1 VTFVV
6 QMLAHT
12 PPYVFVLLA
21 YLIWQGALAL
31 RTRQRSVWRLLI
43 VPVLFTATGLSL
55 LVLRP
60 LGGTLLMAAWLA
72 GLAAF
77 APLGLVTGPRILA
90 VDRTSGRVTQ
100 AGSPVPLVRNLL
112 IFGTQYGIAV
122 TLFRHPEAT
131 ASLAITGRAV
141 SGTSVGYFIGWTI
154 AFRRRYHAARDAR
167 CCGFSVSN

>member
-1 VTFVV
+1 MTFVV

-60 LGGTLLMAAWLA
+60 LGGTLPMAAW
-72 GLAAF
+72 LAAF
-77 APLGLVTGPRILA
+77 APLGLVTGSRLLA
-90 VDRTSGRVTQ
+90 VDRASM
-100 AGSPVPLVRNLL
+100 GSPSPSSVTRWMECLMTVPAAIRRVVPLIDRP
-112 IFGTQYGIAV
+112 A
-122 TLFRHPEAT
+122 
-131 ASLAITGRAV
+131 
-141 SGTSVGYFIGWTI
+141 
-154 AFRRRYHAARDAR
+154 
-167 CCGFSVSN
+167 

>member
-1 VTFVV
+1 MTFVV

-60 LGGTLLMAAWLA
+60 LGGTLPIA
-72 GLAAF
+72 GVARRARRVRSAGNLQ
-77 APLGLVTGPRILA
+77 PGPASWR
-90 VDRTSGRVTQ
+90 
-100 AGSPVPLVRNLL
+100 L
-112 IFGTQYGIAV
+112 IA
-122 TLFRHPEAT
+122 
-131 ASLAITGRAV
+131 RAV
-141 SGTSVGYFIGWTI
+141 G
-154 AFRRRYHAARDAR
+154 
-167 CCGFSVSN
+167 